1 MDLVILTEEIVKSLV
16 ENVEAV
22 SVKEFPTEEDNTI
35 LIQVMVAEEDMGRVI
50 GKGGKCANALRTLVQ
65 ASSSLKDN
73 KYVKIDIDKF

>member
-1 MDLVILTEEIVKSLV
+1 MDLVLLTEEIVKSLV
-16 ENVEAV
+16 ENVDAV
-22 SVKEFPTEEDNTI
+22 SVKEFPTEEENTI
-35 LIQVMVAEEDMGRVI
+35 LIQVMVADTDMGRVI

>member
-1 MDLVILTEEIVKSLV
+1 MDLVSLTEEIVKSLV
-16 ENVEAV
+16 VNADAV
-22 SVKEFPTEEDNTI
+22 NVKEFPTEDDNTI

-50 GKGGKCANALRTLVQ
+50 GKSGKCANAIRTLVQ